1 MFAPDILSLR
11 QFYATPFGEEVRQLI
26 SASIEQ
32 LWPEIKGDVMLG
44 IGYATPYLEN
54 YRGKNAPIIVC
65 MPSRQGAACWPST
78 EGNMAFLAHESE
90 LPLPENSVNRI
101 LLLHCF
107 EHSEPL
113 SAMVEEMWR
122 VLTPGGRML
131 AVVPNRLGFW
141 SRSSRSPFGYGR
153 PFSIMQLRDL
163 VSEKQFTHTRS
174 SSALFLPPTYS
185 RLFWR
190 IASKIEKIGKIF
202 CPFFGGVLLIEAEK
216 QLYAS
221 IRQPVTIRKKY
232 SVPLPATNPVLG
244 LKS

>member
-11 QFYATPFGEEVRQLI
+11 QFYATPFGEEVRSLI
-26 SASIEQ
+26 AASIQ
-32 LWPEIKGDVMLG
+32 HLWPDIKGDALLG

-54 YRGKNAPIIVC
+54 YRNGTEPVIVC
-65 MPSRQGAACWPST
+65 MPARQGAACWPSS
-78 EGNMAFLAHESE
+78 EANMTFLAHESE
-90 LPLPENSVNRI
+90 FPLRENSINRI
-101 LLLHCF
+101 LLIHSF

-122 VLTPGGRML
+122 VLTPGGRMI

-153 PFSIMQLRDL
+153 PFSILQLRDL
-163 VSEKQFTHTRS
+163 LSEKQFTPTRS
-174 SSALFLPPTYS
+174 SSALFLPPTHW
-185 RLFWR
+185 RLLWR
-190 IASKIEKIGKIF
+190 LARKIERIGKF
-202 CPFFGGVLLIEAEK
+202 LCPFFGGVLLIEAEK

-221 IRQPVTIRKKY
+221 IRQPVVVRKKY
-232 SVPLPATNPVLG
+232 VVSIAANQPILG